1 MVPMLDPI
9 VPETTLLLAI
19 SPAFVGVVL
28 TLVAAAATAIA
39 GTVRELHRGE
49 RRQPEST
56 FTPAERHKTA
66 LRAA

>member
-1 MVPMLDPI
+1 MVAMLDPI

-28 TLVAAAATAIA
+28 ALVAAAAMAVV
-39 GTVRELHRGE
+39 GTVRELRRGE
-49 RRQPEST
+49 RRQPETT